1 LAPVPAIDLTT
12 LIAPLRRPAVA
23 ELLGEADLELDADD
37 DLIGHLGKA
46 VPKDSL
52 IAFGQHGS
60 GSLLAVWRRDPRT
73 PLARCPVIWL
83 DSEGEP
89 VEALAPDFAA
99 FLTLLPYGLGQL
111 YDLIRKAQRMR
122 DGDFP
127 GWEPEAI
134 EVDITDLR
142 EGLRLVAEDLDDW
155 REAGLP
161 PARDPL
167 AVVEQAVALPFA
179 AWWAGLPTQE

>member
-1 LAPVPAIDLTT
+1 VHATDLET

-37 DLIGHLGKA
+37 HLIHHLGKA

-60 GSLLAVWRRDPRT
+60 GSLLALWRRDART
-73 PLARCPVIWL
+73 PLGRCPVIWL

-99 FLTLLPYGLGQL
+99 FLGLLPYGLGQL

-127 GWEPEAI
+127 GWQPEAI
-134 EVDITDLR
+134 EIDIADLR
-142 EGLRLVAEDLDDW
+142 EGMVMVAEALDEW
-155 REAGLP
+155 RAAGLP
-161 PARDPL
+161 PVADPL

-179 AWWAGLPTQE
+179 AWWARLEDT